1 MKKTYKG
8 NKECASDIKGSGG
21 GHIFGFQ
28 GKSQSEDILKAIW
41 MWDMASCVSN
51 VFCQYSSQVYGKSRV
66 QEEKTSPCSSSTFEF
81 NKKLI
86 IPA

>member
-28 GKSQSEDILKAIW
+28 GKSQSEDILKAI
-41 MWDMASCVSN
+41 
-51 VFCQYSSQVYGKSRV
+51 
-66 QEEKTSPCSSSTFEF
+66 
-81 NKKLI
+81 
-86 IPA
+86 